1 MFLKLE
7 WLKYSRLEKA
17 LQLIVLN
24 SEVSSG
30 YWTRRVNPL
39 VFDPFTKILKNGV
52 GMNNSI
58 IISENEDQLTL
69 YFTML

>member
-17 LQLIVLN
+17 LQLIVLD

-39 VFDPFTKILKNGV
+39 VFDQFKKILKNGV

>member
-7 WLKYSRLEKA
+7 WLKYSQFEKA
-17 LQLIVLN
+17 LQLIVLD

-30 YWTRRVNPL
+30 YWTRRDSPL

-52 GMNNSI
+52 GMNNSV
-58 IISENEDQLTL
+58 IISENEGQLTL